1 MKISLTVKLIGVGKT
16 FTVASETAQ
25 VRPVDCARRWRCAFP
40 ARDCPIDPRIMD
52 MVSVAVDGLDIG
64 KADFLEADTD
74 VLVLAGSW
82 PTAISGMLYA

>member
-1 MKISLTVKLIGVGKT
+1 M
-16 FTVASETAQ
+16 ET
-25 VRPVDCARRWRCAFP
+25 
-40 ARDCPIDPRIMD
+40 
-52 MVSVAVDGLDIG
+52 VSVAVDGLDIG